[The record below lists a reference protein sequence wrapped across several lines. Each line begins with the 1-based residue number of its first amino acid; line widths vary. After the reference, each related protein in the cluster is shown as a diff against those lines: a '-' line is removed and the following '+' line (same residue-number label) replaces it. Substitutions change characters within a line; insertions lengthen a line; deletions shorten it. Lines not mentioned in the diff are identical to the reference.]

1 MNSWKNLFFL
11 AILAVVGW
19 GLYVSLTRPPGA
31 ESKVPKEAEN
41 VATVPAE
48 VQLGQ
53 LVTAPPP
60 SPGDQAPAKSPGVES
75 APPLTIA
82 GPGTPAPPPTAIT
95 SPQVPPPPPE
105 AGPGHYTIVPG
116 GAAPPAEPVVS
127 SPQVPPPPPDAGPA
141 PTAPVTV
148 APYGPPPPPV
158 AAAAVTVDAA
168 RGKINQVLAMVNAEV
183 DQKRDAEALQLLS
196 SLYGSPDVPAEMTRN
211 INERLDQLAGIVI
224 YSRQHLLE
232 KAYLVQQGDTLERIA
247 EGYNV
252 PPVLL
257 ARINGIHDAQGLRPG
272 RELKVVRGPF
282 SALISLSKLELT
294 LILQDRYYAGRFQI
308 GIGRDHP
315 PAEGVFDVRAKRSNT
330 GYPALSDYPTGQFT
344 MDLGNMVAIH
354 GTDNVRA
361 VGRTDGR
368 GSIVLGDRDLD
379 DVYGI
384 LSVGSKVVIQR

>member
-19 GLYVSLTRPPGA
+19 GLYVSLTRPPGS

-53 LVTAPPP
+53 LVTAPPA
-60 SPGDQAPAKSPGVES
+60 SPGDQAPAKSPGAEL
-75 APPLTIA
+75 APPLSVP
-82 GPGTPAPPPTAIT
+82 GPGTPAPA
-95 SPQVPPPPPE
+95 
-105 AGPGHYTIVPG
+105 
-116 GAAPPAEPVVS
+116 VVT

-141 PTAPVTV
+141 PTAPATV
-148 APYGPPPPPV
+148 APYGPPPPPEAPQGPPLPPGSPPGPPPPLQ
-158 AAAAVTVDAA
+158 AATAVTVDAA

-196 SLYGSPDVPAEMTRN
+196 SLYGSPDVPADMTRN

-232 KAYLVQQGDTLERIA
+232 KPYLVQQGDTLERVA
-247 EGYNV
+247 ESYNV

-282 SALISLSKLELT
+282 SALVSLSKLELT

-315 PAEGVFDVRAKRSNT
+315 PVEGTYDVRAKQSNISVPRE
-330 GYPALSDYPTGQFT
+330 YPVGQFR
-344 MDLGNMVAIH
+344 MDLGNMIAIH
-354 GTDNVRA
+354 GTDDVRA

-368 GSIVLGDRDLD
+368 GSIVLRDRDLD